1 MEQSRI
7 QAVDHVNIGSPFGL
21 DDELRWFYGEVAE
34 LVEVLC
40 DGFDPPRLCFKSG
53 QIEIRV
59 HLLDRPCIDPVGP
72 RLTISV
78 PSLTV
83 TTEKLDERSLRYQRL
98 TGTMYTDRRVET
110 LDPAGNRV
118 ALKQGWPAITI

>member
-1 MEQSRI
+1 
-7 QAVDHVNIGSPFGL
+7 VNIEAPFEL
-21 DDELRWFYGEVAE
+21 DDDLRWFYGEVAE
-34 LVEVLC
+34 LEEVLC
-40 DGFDPPRLCFKSG
+40 DGVDPPRLCFKSG

-59 HLLDRPCIDPVGP
+59 HLMDRPRIEPVGL
-72 RLTISV
+72 RLTITV

-98 TGTMYTDRRVET
+98 TGTMYTDRRLET